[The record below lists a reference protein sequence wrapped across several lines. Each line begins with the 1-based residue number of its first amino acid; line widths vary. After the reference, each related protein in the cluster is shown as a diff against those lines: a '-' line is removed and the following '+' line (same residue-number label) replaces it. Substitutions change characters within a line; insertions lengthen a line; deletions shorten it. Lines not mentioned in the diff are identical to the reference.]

1 MKLIVSKFRKGE
13 RVKFQMSPGLHK
25 HGEIV
30 SATRTTSGWVYRVHP
45 EGMAEGITWS
55 MNEESLTNSY
65 S

>member
-1 MKLIVSKFRKGE
+1 MKLVVSKFRKGE

-30 SATRTTSGWVYRVHP
+30 SATCTTSGWVYRVHP

-55 MNEESLTNSY
+55 MNEETLTNSN